1 MDIGEEQGTLTHPV
15 QQALLAA
22 PAKQLT
28 TVAVQ
33 LGAIKACYG
42 PLLMLAGAVMNLGCY
57 VVLLQTRLSKYQS
70 RPPGQNHRDFVNKS
84 FARRQGTAATCT
96 AGYMTVKKWF

>member
-28 TVAVQ
+28 AVAVQ
-33 LGAIKACYG
+33 LGAVKACYG

-70 RPPGQNHRDFVNKS
+70 RPPAQNHKDVVNRSVAHRK
-84 FARRQGTAATCT
+84 GTAATCI
-96 AGYMTVKKWF
+96 AWHVAVDRWF